1 MIQRIFYPIGQGAFY
16 SERHEN
22 FNIVYDCG
30 TAWSNRGKININ
42 HMIEK
47 SFSPDDVIDI
57 LFISHFDYDH
67 VSKIKVLRNH
77 VKEIKKVIMPLLHD
91 DEKNL
96 LTNIYR
102 VFNFNILTL
111 INNPQEFFG
120 ANTEIITVSATE
132 DRETP
137 IDDNQVQIN
146 IDEINR
152 ANIESGALLVKS
164 FGTYDWEFIPYNHEY
179 ATRNKVLEEELE
191 KVGFDVGK
199 FKSNTKYTLDAIIKD
214 VDISKTKGGKKLK
227 TIYDALSGKINQNS
241 MLLYSGIKPT
251 DWKKVIFSKREYYK
265 ESNRDK
271 WKFIPLP
278 LRDRVSCIY
287 TGDTDLNEVQIKN
300 IFRDYWD
307 SVGTIQIPHHG
318 ALAEFNKATLDDGH
332 YFCPMSVGRK
342 KKHSRKKKGYG
353 HPSSKVIADILGQNS
368 YPICVTE
375 DLDTCFIEII
385 KII

>member
-102 VFNFNILTL
+102 VLNFNILTL

-152 ANIESGALLVKS
+152 DNIESGASLVKS
-164 FGTYDWEFIPYNHEY
+164 FGTYDWEFIPYNYEY

-300 IFRDYWD
+300 IFRSHWE

-318 ALAEFNKATLDDGH
+318 ALKQFNKDVLDGGH

-342 KKHSRKKKGYG
+342 NGYG

-368 YPICVTE
+368 YPIRVTE